1 MIATIAGVVVEK
13 SETSV
18 VIETAG
24 IGYEVVMAS
33 SDYQSLSVGGET
45 RVYIYE
51 VIREDAH
58 DLYGFLEPTG
68 KDIFK
73 QLLSVS
79 GVGPKAAVA
88 ILSISSIDKVQEAI
102 TVGDVDFLQS
112 ADGVGKRTAERIAV
126 ELKDKLISSEYA
138 ASSSGTSN
146 DTALEALEA
155 LGYSRSIAMK
165 ALSKISK
172 DLSDEDRIKQAL
184 GEMQ

>member
-1 MIATIAGVVVEK
+1 
-13 SETSV
+13 
-18 VIETAG
+18 
-24 IGYEVVMAS
+24 EVVMAS

-51 VIREDAH
+51 VIREDTH
-58 DLYGFLEPTG
+58 DLYGFLEPKG

-88 ILSISSIDKVQEAI
+88 ILSISSIDKVQESI
-102 TVGDVDFLQS
+102 TVGDVAFLQS

-126 ELKDKLISSEYA
+126 ELKDKLISSEY
-138 ASSSGTSN
+138 SGSTGSGN

-155 LGYSRSIAMK
+155 LGYSRGIAMK
-165 ALSKISK
+165 ALVKVSK

-184 GEMQ
+184 GEMR